1 VISIV
6 IILLTIVK
14 IFAVKQ
20 TRVKNFSMF
29 ETFLDINDIQ
39 IQQYT
44 SKSEK
49 FLTSLNAEDI
59 NGEIDV
65 DEEV

>member
-1 VISIV
+1 MK
-6 IILLTIVK
+6 ILAIK
-14 IFAVKQ
+14 KA
-20 TRVKNFSMF
+20 RVHNFEMF
-29 ETFLDINDIQ
+29 EIFLDISDIQ

-49 FLTSLNAEDI
+49 FLTSLNAEDL

-65 DEEV
+65 D